1 NADLKIAVTAL
12 NNCRGAQ
19 IFITTKELVIGIGGK
34 LRFAVHQHLTI
45 AEDDNAIAEHLDG
58 VEIVGNKNN
67 RAAVGAK
74 IANTAHTF
82 LLKMTVAH
90 RQRLVHQKNIGISVN
105 GNGKRQAHHH
115 PGRIGTQR
123 LADKATEFSEFND
136 VIPAT
141 TEFFLRHSQQQPVGA
156 DIGKSAHG
164 KVEAGTQLQQTGDP
178 TTGFD
183 SAAIRKYNTVKNF
196 EQGGFAGA

>member
-1 NADLKIAVTAL
+1 
-12 NNCRGAQ
+12 
-19 IFITTKELVIGIGGK
+19 
-34 LRFAVHQHLTI
+34 
-45 AEDDNAIAEHLDG
+45 
-58 VEIVGNKNN
+58 
-67 RAAVGAK
+67 
-74 IANTAHTF
+74 
-82 LLKMTVAH
+82 H

-123 LADKATEFSEFND
+123 LADKASEFSEFND

-164 KVEAGTQLQQTGDP
+164 KVEAGTQLQQTGDA
-178 TTGFD
+178 TTGVD
-183 SAAIRKYNTVKNF
+183 SAAIRKYSTVKNF
-196 EQGGFAGA
+196 EQGGFAGAVAANKAQGFTVGHLKGNILQRLMAGVKRSAQDNFLEA